1 MLECKFC
8 KEPELE
14 WFFEEL
20 TSKYKLGRKMD
31 DNVYIPHKCKNIKP
45 KIVKKEKKPYPYR
58 YVSSMSIWIC
68 NKHKIDLT
76 ELRMCPKC
84 GLDKMCIF
92 IDIRQMRL
100 KHPYRFT
107 FINGKEERD
116 YNITID
122 DVIKNNL
129 TAC

>member
-1 MLECKFC
+1 MPECKFC
-8 KEPELE
+8 KESELE

-31 DNVYIPHKCKNIKP
+31 ENVYIPHNCKNIKP
-45 KIVKKEKKPYPYR
+45 KIGKKPYPYR
-58 YVSSMSIWIC
+58 YVSAMPIWIC

-76 ELRMCPKC
+76 EMRKCSKC
-84 GLDKMCIF
+84 GLDKICYF

-107 FINGKEERD
+107 ITNGKEEKD

-122 DVIKNNL
+122 DVIQNNL
-129 TAC
+129 IIS